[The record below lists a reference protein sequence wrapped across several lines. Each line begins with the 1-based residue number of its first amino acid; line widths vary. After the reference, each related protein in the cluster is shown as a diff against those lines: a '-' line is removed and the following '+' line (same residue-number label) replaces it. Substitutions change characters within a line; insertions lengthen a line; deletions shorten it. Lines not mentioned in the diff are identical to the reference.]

1 MGYIKVSWPD
11 NQKYSALT
19 DEEFE
24 QYEEDGIIVFCDEG
38 DYLIDEDYIDEID
51 DICDARNS
59 GYDDC
64 EDTSDLVTLNS
75 LLSSDNKEELE
86 RGIKIKESI
95 KDFAMSIE
103 HESKKGDIELKN
115 LLELPSRDDNVYG
128 FYVSENWVYLLTC
141 DGRDVDP
148 FDVEPEFLE
157 KFIKAVTVEGNIK

>member
-51 DICDARNS
+51 TICNS
-59 GYDDC
+59 RISGCADD
-64 EDTSDLVTLNS
+64 EPDFETLSSLLNS
-75 LLSSDNKEELE
+75 DKQEDID
-86 RGIKIKESI
+86 RGNKIKASLEKIATTLAAST
-95 KDFAMSIE
+95 
-103 HESKKGDIELKN
+103 GDIELKKE
-115 LLELPSRDDNVYG
+115 LELPSRDDNVYG
-128 FYVSENWVYLLTC
+128 FYVYKNWVYLLTC

-148 FDVEPEFLE
+148 LHVEPEFLE
-157 KFIKAVTVEGNIK
+157 QFIEAVNTEINFK

>member
-59 GYDDC
+59 GYEDC
-64 EDTSDLVTLNS
+64 EDASDLVTLNS
-75 LLSSDNKEELE
+75 LLHSDNQEDVE
-86 RGIKIKESI
+86 RGSKIKESLEKI
-95 KDFAMSIE
+95 AIIAV
-103 HESKKGDIELKN
+103 ESCAGDIELKN

-128 FYVSENWVYLLTC
+128 FYGHENWVYLLTC

-148 FDVEPEFLE
+148 LDVEPEFLE
-157 KFIKAVTVEGNIK
+157 KFIEAVAVEGNIK

>member
-1 MGYIKVSWPD
+1 MGYIRINWPD
-11 NQKYSALT
+11 SQKFAALT
-19 DEEFE
+19 DDEFE
-24 QYEEDGIIVFCDEG
+24 QYAEDDIIVFCDEG
-38 DYLIDEDYIDEID
+38 NYLIDEDYIDEIN

-59 GYDDC
+59 GYDGC
-64 EDTSDLVTLNS
+64 EDESPLVTLNS

-103 HESKKGDIELKN
+103 HKSKKGDIELKTPM
-115 LLELPSRDDNVYG
+115 EIPSRGEEVYA
-128 FYVSENWVYLLTC
+128 FYVYENWVYLLTC

-157 KFIKAVTVEGNIK
+157 KFMKSVTVEGNIK

>member
-51 DICDARNS
+51 AICNS
-59 GYDDC
+59 RISCCG
-64 EDTSDLVTLNS
+64 EDEPDFITLNS
-75 LLSSDNKEELE
+75 LLNSDIQEDVD
-86 RGIKIKESI
+86 RGNKIKESLEKI
-95 KDFAMSIE
+95 AANDAAS
-103 HESKKGDIELKN
+103 SAGDIELKN
-115 LLELPSRDDNVYG
+115 TLELPSRDDNVYG
-128 FYVSENWVYLLTC
+128 FYVYKNWVYLLTC

-148 FDVEPEFLE
+148 LYVEPDFLE
-157 KFIKAVTVEGNIK
+157 QFIETVNSEINFK